1 MKKIIFILLNVLS
14 LTIIAQEWQ
23 LKISSNVYLRKWKL
37 TTKPDK
43 QEETIGGAII
53 TLYKSGGVK
62 VSQTTSEGDGSF
74 NIMIPANGEF
84 YIIVSYPGCNSKRMS
99 VSTKNVPEKYIDANF
114 KPAFKITGGFIMVK
128 PYPKINYN
136 ELNQD
141 LIRVEF
147 SESKKAFKDT
157 ENGTEQGL
165 NIVGKIYDAED
176 ELFKKFCGLNKSG
189 DAALAVPDCPLAK
202 KLYNEAIALIPNEEY
217 PITQLTKVGECE
229 KASQDAAAKAKAEA
243 EAKAK
248 ADAEAKAKEEADKIA
263 KEQSKKQEA
272 EAKAKAEAEAKAKE
286 EADKLAK
293 EQSKKQET
301 EAKAKAEAEA
311 KAKEEADKLAK
322 EQSKKQEAEAK
333 AKADAEAKAKAE
345 ADKIAKE
352 KAKQEH
358 LQKEKEAL
366 ERIKQ
371 EEIAEDKAKLKK
383 QQEEEEAKRKKKE
396 EDKIAKEK
404 AKKEHLQKE
413 KEALERIKQEE
424 IAEDKAKLKQQQEE
438 EEAKR
443 LKHETEQKEKES
455 EPKQGDNKY
464 SIPQVLGGNKF
475 KEYVTKGDD
484 DFKFKRY
491 TEAKKNYEEALKLK
505 PNDPNVTKKINDCN
519 TKLQTK

>member
-248 ADAEAKAKEEADKIA
+248 ADAEAKAKEEADK
-263 KEQSKKQEA
+263 
-272 EAKAKAEAEAKAKE
+272 
-286 EADKLAK
+286 
-293 EQSKKQET
+293 
-301 EAKAKAEAEA
+301 
-311 KAKEEADKLAK
+311 LAK